1 VYLVV
6 GFLILKDATLTIDN
20 SSTSDKTCG
29 ADTPATAVSAI
40 SPLSLVAG
48 ATLGTTVSE
57 SRSGVSSA
65 PGENIFSF
73 WYRKVKFTW
82 HFSRN
87 IDNGLLGRTTHW
99 KPLYMVRS
107 ATGTAGEIEEEDIL
121 GVSLEQVEDWSRTES
136 TKWLQFRE
144 YWNLWD
150 PAGFFFISFFV
161 LFLVLLFSFLLFS
174 WPGVWK
180 GTISAP

>member
-1 VYLVV
+1 VDHVLETALYVKV
-6 GFLILKDATLTIDN
+6 G
-20 SSTSDKTCG
+20 
-29 ADTPATAVSAI
+29 
-40 SPLSLVAG
+40 
-48 ATLGTTVSE
+48 
-57 SRSGVSSA
+57 
-65 PGENIFSF
+65 
-73 WYRKVKFTW
+73 YRYSW
-82 HFSRN
+82 GDR
-87 IDNGLLGRTTHW
+87 G
-99 KPLYMVRS
+99 
-107 ATGTAGEIEEEDIL
+107 EDIL